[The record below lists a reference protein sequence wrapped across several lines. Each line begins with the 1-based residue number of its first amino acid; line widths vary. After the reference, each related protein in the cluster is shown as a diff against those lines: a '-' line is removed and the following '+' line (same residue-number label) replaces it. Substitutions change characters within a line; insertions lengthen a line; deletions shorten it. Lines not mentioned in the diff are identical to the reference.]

1 MDMNLTLKDTIYT
14 LEQLRSLDIS
24 MPQVV
29 FAGRSNVGKSS
40 LINALGARKNL
51 AKVSATPGKTRSLN
65 VYAVAP
71 GSLYLI
77 DLPGYGYAQCSKT
90 EREKW
95 SRLIHAYISHATNV
109 RHFIALLDGRLPPQR
124 LDVDLIAFARKKGMP
139 LLPVLTKA
147 DKCKQR
153 ELAKRRQEWQS
164 ILGGIVPLTVSS
176 KSGLGIKELREVL
189 TRDRFP
195 EKEPFPAVLS
205 D

>member
-1 MDMNLTLKDTIYT
+1 MNLALTHTIYT

-24 MPQVV
+24 LPQVV

-65 VYAVAP
+65 VYAVMP
-71 GSLYLI
+71 GDFYLV
-77 DLPGYGYAQCSKT
+77 DLPGYGYAQCSKA

-95 SRLIHAYISHATNV
+95 SRLIHAYIAHATNV
-109 RHFIALLDGRLPPQR
+109 RCFIALLDGRLSPQK
-124 LDVDLIAFARKKGMP
+124 LDIDLIAFARKKGMP

-147 DKCKQR
+147 DKCKQQ
-153 ELAKRRQEWQS
+153 ELAKRRQEWLA
-164 ILGGIVPLTVSS
+164 ILGGTAPLTVSS

-189 TRDRFP
+189 SHDWVCKTESDN
-195 EKEPFPAVLS
+195 VSLS
-205 D
+205 DSE